1 MCYNKSKYSYTSL
14 KLMPTYRFEN
24 TDTGEIFEKWM
35 LMAEKEPYLNENPN
49 LKPLIPTQMNVGEVG
64 DWQNKLISQHPSWNE
79 VLNKASKAPKSLVK
93 KI

>member
-1 MCYNKSKYSYTSL
+1 
-14 KLMPTYRFEN
+14 MPTYRFEN

>member
-1 MCYNKSKYSYTSL
+1 
-14 KLMPTYRFEN
+14 MPTYRFEN

-79 VLNKASKAPKSLVK
+79 VLSNASKAPKSSVK